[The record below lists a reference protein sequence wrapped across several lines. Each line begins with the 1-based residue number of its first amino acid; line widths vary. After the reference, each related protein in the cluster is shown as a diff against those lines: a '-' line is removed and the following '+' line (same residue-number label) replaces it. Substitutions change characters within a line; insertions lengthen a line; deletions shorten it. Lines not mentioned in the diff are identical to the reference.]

1 MAESINKTLKD
12 DVESARMKKKEG
24 DPRKWQ
30 PEAVPREIPIHRRQ
44 SKFRET
50 DRQIDRGGPTRDN
63 NSVDISNSHIK
74 NGFSFSPT

>member
-12 DVESARMKKKEG
+12 DLESARMKKKEG

-50 DRQIDRGGPTRDN
+50 DRGGPTRN
-63 NSVDISNSHIK
+63 TNSVDISKQSH
-74 NGFSFSPT
+74 